1 MAIPSQNE
9 YHSATLRQYGKGQAL
24 RLKDIYENIAQELR
38 LSEEDKQRRLSSGA
52 NSHKN
57 RIQWSLESLH
67 RAGLLLRV
75 ERGTYKISTL
85 GVDFL
90 DNHPSFTEKDL
101 MFFPAFHAWVKN
113 NRTLPKEEKAS
124 NPLLAK
130 EDDIYI
136 PQASPE
142 ETLDNAI
149 QAINSA
155 LASELLEAIKKNSPF
170 FFEQLVVDLMLAM
183 GYGGSRSD
191 AGHAFKTSGDGGI
204 DGVIKEDALGLSKI
218 YLQAKR
224 WNNTSVDRP
233 EIQKFVGAL
242 MGCHATR
249 GVFITTSKFTAGA
262 IAYAEHQPVILVDGE
277 KLVQLMIEYN
287 VGVTTRQTY
296 EVKRLDLD
304 YFSEDE

>member
-24 RLKDIYENIAQELR
+24 RLKDIRENIAQEFN
-38 LSEEDKQRRLSSGA
+38 LSEEDKQLRLSSGNYA
-52 NSHKN
+52 HVN
-57 RIQWSLESLH
+57 RIRWALVSLS
-67 RAGLLLRV
+67 RAGLITRIEKGL
-75 ERGTYKISTL
+75 YKISAD
-85 GVDFL
+85 GKSFL
-90 DNHPSFTEKDL
+90 ARHPSFTEKDL
-101 MFFPAFHAWVKN
+101 MVFPDFHAWVKN
-113 NRTLPKEEKAS
+113 NRTLPKVEKAS
-124 NPLLAK
+124 ALPDEK
-130 EDDIYI
+130 EEEVYT
-136 PQASPE
+136 PQLSPE

-149 QAINSA
+149 QAINST

-262 IAYAEHQPVILVDGE
+262 IAYAEHQPVILIDGE

>member
-9 YHSATLRQYGKGQAL
+9 YHSATLRQYGNGQAL
-24 RLKDIYENIAQELR
+24 RLKDIRENIAHEFN
-38 LSEEDKQRRLSSGA
+38 LSEEDKQLRLSSGNYA
-52 NSHKN
+52 HVN
-57 RIQWSLESLH
+57 RIRWALVSLS
-67 RAGLLLRV
+67 RAGLITRIEKGL
-75 ERGTYKISTL
+75 YKISAD
-85 GVDFL
+85 GKSFL
-90 DNHPSFTEKDL
+90 ASHPSFTEKDL
-101 MFFPAFHAWVKN
+101 MIFPDFHAWVKN
-113 NRTLPKEEKAS
+113 NRTLPKVEKAS
-124 NPLLAK
+124 ILPDEK
-130 EDDIYI
+130 EEEVYT
-136 PQASPE
+136 PQLSPE
-142 ETLDNAI
+142 EILENAI
-149 QAINSA
+149 QAFNSE
-155 LASELLEAIKKNSPF
+155 LASELSEAIKKNSPF

-262 IAYAEHQPVILVDGE
+262 IAYAEHQPVILIDGE

-304 YFSEDE
+304 YFNEDE